1 MAKEQLN
8 VSFDG
13 RGYTR
18 DSKAYALFGSGVGKA
33 FLQYLEGITT
43 NNVHPAG
50 TNIETLAHAE
60 GSRWLMAVI
69 KKRTEMGRKQGEQTY
84 KSHVICKSKSHC

>member
-1 MAKEQLN
+1 MAKEQVN

-13 RGYTR
+13 RGYPR
-18 DSKAYALFGSGVGKA
+18 EVEADLNSKAYALFGSGVGKA

-69 KKRTEMGRKQGEQTY
+69 KKRTEMGRKQG
-84 KSHVICKSKSHC
+84 HG